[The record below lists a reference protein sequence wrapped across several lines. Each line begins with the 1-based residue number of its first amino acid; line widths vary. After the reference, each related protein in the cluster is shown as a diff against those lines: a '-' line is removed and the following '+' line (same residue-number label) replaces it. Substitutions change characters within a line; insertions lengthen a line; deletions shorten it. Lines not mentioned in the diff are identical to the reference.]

1 MAEFAS
7 KGVGTAGLTT
17 GIIGTGLGVLNGG
30 LGGLLGGW
38 GSNNMCCSENTA
50 VNRYELNQAGVISK
64 LESDVALRDANIYN
78 DQKLLEVYK
87 YFDGQIKDIRA
98 TMCENDKAL
107 AVSNAKIEGT
117 FAVLGEK
124 LSAQRNEFM
133 CALTREK
140 DERCCGDNSI
150 VTYLNATF
158 YPKLVADVT
167 AGTTTTAQ
175 PTYNPVHN
183 CGCCNR

>member
-7 KGVGTAGLTT
+7 KGVA
-17 GIIGTGLGVLNGG
+17 GTGLGLGIAGTALGLLGNG
-30 LGGLLGGW
+30 LGNILGGW
-38 GSNNMCCSENTA
+38 GCNNVCGDNMPI
-50 VNRYELNQAGVISK
+50 NRYELDQSGKISK
-64 LESDVALRDANIYN
+64 LESEVALRDANIYN

-87 YFDGQIKDIRA
+87 YFDSQVKDIRETICA
-98 TMCENDKAL
+98 NDKAL

-124 LSAQRNEFM
+124 LNAQHNEFM
-133 CALTREK
+133 CALKREA

-150 VTYLNATF
+150 VTYANATF

-175 PTYNPVHN
+175 ATYNPVYN
-183 CGCCNR
+183 CGCCRR